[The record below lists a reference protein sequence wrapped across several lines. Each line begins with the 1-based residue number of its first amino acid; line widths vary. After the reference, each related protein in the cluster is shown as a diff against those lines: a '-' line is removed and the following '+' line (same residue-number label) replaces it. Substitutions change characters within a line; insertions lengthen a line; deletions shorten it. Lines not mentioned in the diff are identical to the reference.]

1 MNEAASDKP
10 EGDSNFLKPENLNP
24 KNILKQV
31 DATVYKQL
39 LLFLGIALVVASVFY
54 IFLRINQEPDT
65 SNLKNSNKNVT
76 TQVDQKTKEKITE
89 DQQRKND
96 VVIINSA
103 LKSYFISNKK
113 APDVLDKLVP
123 DNLAQLPTDPK
134 TKEKYTYTP
143 NQSFDS
149 WLVSTKLSGGKI
161 FEAKGP

>member
-10 EGDSNFLKPENLNP
+10 EGESNFLNPENLNP
-24 KNILKQV
+24 KNVLKQV

-39 LLFLGIALVVASVFY
+39 FLFIGIALVVASVFY
-54 IFLRINQEPDT
+54 VFLRISQEPDT
-65 SNLKNSNKNVT
+65 SRLKNTNQSET
-76 TQVDQKTKEKITE
+76 AQVDQGTKEKITE

-123 DNLAQLPTDPK
+123 DSLAQLPTDPK

-143 NQSFDS
+143 SQSFDA
-149 WLVSTKLSGGKI
+149 WVVSTKLSDGKT